1 MCGIFAL
8 LNNRDTYSDQVVQTA
23 FDAGKRRGPESSK
36 LSRVGDRAYFGFH
49 RLAINGLN
57 EVSNQPMTIDGI
69 TLVCNG
75 EIYNY
80 RELFELMGV
89 KPNTDSDC
97 EIIIHLYKK
106 YGIEETLSLIDGVFA
121 FVLYDYSD
129 YSVPAK
135 VYVAR
140 DPLGVR
146 PLYMLSASGPRFE
159 DRDLDDVKITYDN
172 IYSFSSEL
180 KSLQRLID
188 AHGPMYYDSFRPNSL
203 TRAQECPQPLS
214 TRGLLMAKQYPPG
227 TYSSFSL
234 SLGAHCAWIPTAMAI
249 PYAFLNISGSSLRTE
264 RETVGRS
271 AYEMA
276 IWKAL
281 NEAVRKRVIGTTD
294 RGIACCLSGGLDSSL
309 IAALVSKF
317 YDGELETYSIGMK
330 GSDDLRYA
338 KIVATHI
345 GSKHTEIVLSED
357 EFWNAIPEV
366 IEAIESYDTTTI
378 RASVGNYLVGK
389 HISENSDAKVV
400 FNGDGSDELT
410 GGYLYMLA
418 APDSLEFNAECRRL
432 LKDIHAF
439 DVLRSDKCI
448 SSHGLEPRTPFL
460 DKSFVS
466 TYLNTPLS
474 LRNPRHFPDSN
485 QPEKYLLRS
494 IIQKMDPDLLPPQIL
509 WRTKEAFSDGVSG
522 TAGTWYQLIEER
534 VKSVDMNNIVLREP
548 NINPPTTPEQ
558 RYYRYIFDEKY
569 PGSAT
574 VVPYFWMPRYV
585 NAVDSSARSLDI
597 YRSVTVSPTI
607 LDSLGS
613 NNLDH
618 KIS

>member
-8 LNNRDTYSDQVVQTA
+8 LNNRDTYSDKVVQNA
-23 FDAGKRRGPESSK
+23 FEAGKRRGPESSK

-49 RLAINGLN
+49 RLAINGLT

-80 RELFELMGV
+80 RELFALMGIE
-89 KPNTDSDC
+89 PNTDSDC

-129 YSVPAK
+129 YSIPAK

-159 DRDLDDVKITYDN
+159 DNDLDNVEITYDN

-180 KSLQRLID
+180 KSLQRFID
-188 AHGPMYYDSFRPNSL
+188 ARGPMYYESFRPNSL
-203 TRAQECPQPLS
+203 TRAQGFPPPS
-214 TRGLLMAKQYPPG
+214 SNRGLVMAKQYPPG

-234 SLGAHCAWIPTAMAI
+234 PFGAHSAWTPTAMAI
-249 PYAFLNISGSSLRTE
+249 PYASLNISGPSLRTE
-264 RETVGRS
+264 HETVGRS

-276 IWKAL
+276 IWEVL
-281 NEAVRKRVIGTTD
+281 NGAVRKRVVGTTE

-309 IAALVSKF
+309 IAALVSKY
-317 YDGELETYSIGMK
+317 YDGQLETYSIGMK
-330 GSDDLRYA
+330 GSDDLKCAR
-338 KIVATHI
+338 IVANHL
-345 GSKHTEIVLSED
+345 GSNHTEIVLSED
-357 EFWNAIPEV
+357 EFWDAIPEV
-366 IEAIESYDTTTI
+366 IEAIESYDTTTV
-378 RASVGNYLVGK
+378 RASVGNYLLGK
-389 HISENSDAKVV
+389 YISENSDAKVV

-460 DKSFVS
+460 DKSFVA

-474 LRNPRHFPDSN
+474 LRNPRHFHGSDH
-485 QPEKYLLRS
+485 PEKYFLRS
-494 IIQKMDPDLLPPQIL
+494 IIQKMEPGLLPSQIL

-522 TAGTWYQLIEER
+522 TAGTWYQLIQKRVQSLDMQNFVLEEP
-534 VKSVDMNNIVLREP
+534 SVNV
-548 NINPPTTPEQ
+548 PTTPEQ
-558 RYYRYIFDEKY
+558 RYYRQVFDSMY

-585 NAVDSSARSLDI
+585 DAVDSSARSLDI
-597 YRSVTVSPTI
+597 YRSATASPTVLESI
-607 LDSLGS
+607 GTSALING
-613 NNLDH
+613 
-618 KIS
+618 KI

>member
-8 LNNRDTYSDQVVQTA
+8 LNNRDTYSDEVVQTA
-23 FDAGKRRGPESSK
+23 FDAGGRRGPESSK
-36 LSRVGDRAYFGFH
+36 LSRVGDRVTFGFH
-49 RLAINGLN
+49 RLAINGLT
-57 EVSNQPMTIDGI
+57 EASNQPMTVDKV
-69 TLVCNG
+69 TLICNG

-80 RELFELMGV
+80 RELFELMGIE
-89 KPNTDSDC
+89 PQTGSDC

-159 DRDLDDVKITYDN
+159 DRDIDDVKITYDD
-172 IYSFSSEL
+172 IHCFSSEL
-180 KSLQRLID
+180 KPLQRLID

-203 TRAQECPQPLS
+203 TRAQGFPTPS
-214 TRGLLMAKQYPPG
+214 SKRGLIMAKQHPPG

-234 SLGAHCAWIPTAMAI
+234 SFGAHQAWTPLFQAI
-249 PYAFLNISGSSLRTE
+249 PYVSLNVSGPSLRTE

-271 AYEMA
+271 AYEIA
-276 IWKAL
+276 IWEAL
-281 NEAVRKRVIGTTD
+281 TEAVRKRVVGTTE

-309 IAALVSKF
+309 IAALVSNF
-317 YDGELETYSIGMK
+317 YDGQLETYSIGME

-338 KIVATHI
+338 KLVAAHI
-345 GSKHTEIVLSED
+345 GSKHTEITLSED
-357 EFWNAIPEV
+357 EFWEAIPEV
-366 IEAIESYDTTTI
+366 IEAIESYDTTTV
-378 RASVGNYLVGK
+378 RASVGNYLLGK
-389 HISENSDAKVV
+389 YISQHSDAKVV

-439 DVLRSDKCI
+439 DVLRSDKSI

-460 DKSFVS
+460 DKSFVA

-474 LRNPRHFPDSN
+474 LRNPRHFPGSDH
-485 QPEKYLLRS
+485 PEKYFLRS
-494 IIQKMDPDLLPPQIL
+494 IIQKMEPSLLPSQVL

-534 VKSVDMNNIVLREP
+534 VKSLDLHNFVIREP
-548 NINPPTTPEQ
+548 EINPPTTPEQ
-558 RYYRYIFDEKY
+558 RYYRQVFDSLY

-585 NAVDSSARSLDI
+585 DAVDSSARSLDI
-597 YRSVTVSPTI
+597 YRSTTASPTVLESI
-607 LDSLGS
+607 GTSPPTSGRF
-613 NNLDH
+613 
-618 KIS
+618 

>member
-8 LNNRDTYSDQVVQTA
+8 LNNRDTYSDEVVQSA
-23 FDAGKRRGPESSK
+23 FEAGKRRGPESSK

-49 RLAINGLN
+49 RLAINGLT

-80 RELFELMGV
+80 RELFALMGIE
-89 KPNTDSDC
+89 PNTDSDC

-129 YSVPAK
+129 YSIPAK

-159 DRDLDDVKITYDN
+159 DNDLDDVKITYDN

-180 KSLQRLID
+180 KSLQCLID
-188 AHGPMYYDSFRPNSL
+188 AHGPVYYDSFMPNSL
-203 TRAQECPQPLS
+203 TRAQECPLSRS
-214 TRGLLMAKQYPPG
+214 TRGLLMAKQHPPG

-234 SLGAHCAWIPTAMAI
+234 SLGAHQAWNPTSMAI
-249 PYAFLNISGSSLRTE
+249 PYASLNISGPSLRTE
-264 RETVGRS
+264 HETVGRS
-271 AYEMA
+271 SYEMA
-276 IWKAL
+276 IWDAL
-281 NEAVRKRVIGTTD
+281 NIAVRKRVVGTTE
-294 RGIACCLSGGLDSSL
+294 RAIACCLSGGLDSSL
-309 IAALVSKF
+309 ITALVSKY
-317 YDGELETYSIGMK
+317 YDGQLETYSIGME
-330 GSDDLRYA
+330 GSDDLKCAR
-338 KIVATHI
+338 IVANHL
-345 GSKHTEIVLSED
+345 GSNHTEIVLSED
-357 EFWNAIPEV
+357 EFWDAIPEV
-366 IEAIESYDTTTI
+366 IEAIESYDTTTV
-378 RASVGNYLVGK
+378 RASVGNYLLGK
-389 HISENSDAKVV
+389 YISKHSNAKVV

-460 DKSFVS
+460 DKSFVA

-474 LRNPRHFPDSN
+474 LRNPRHFPGSDH
-485 QPEKYLLRS
+485 PEKYLLRS
-494 IIQKMDPDLLPPQIL
+494 IVQKMEPNLLPPQIL

-522 TAGTWYQLIEER
+522 TAGTWYQLIEKR
-534 VKSVDMNNIVLREP
+534 VQSLDMHDVPIKEP
-548 NINPPTTPEQ
+548 AVNVPTTPEQ
-558 RYYRYIFDEKY
+558 CYYRGVFDNMY

-585 NAVDSSARSLDI
+585 DAVDSSARSLDI
-597 YRSVTVSPTI
+597 YRSTTASPTVI
-607 LDSLGS
+607 DFIGTSAPTDEG
-613 NNLDH
+613 
-618 KIS
+618 I